1 MRTHPSPL
9 AACAMAAFL
18 ATATALPAPAAG
30 PHDGTYKGTYRTI
43 RNDNSGNCDKLDND
57 NVSITVVDGKF
68 TRTWAG
74 NQLDIT
80 IAPDGT
86 IAGSANRRQTT
97 GAVRVISFEGK
108 LANGVM
114 EGEYGHSK
122 CAVKFSLR
130 KS

>member
-1 MRTHPSPL
+1 MRAFPSAMAIATAAAIL
-9 AACAMAAFL
+9 AATPAHAAS
-18 ATATALPAPAAG
+18 
-30 PHDGTYKGTYRTI
+30 PHDGTYKGTYKTI

-57 NVSITVVDGKF
+57 NVTITVVDGKF

-74 NQLDIT
+74 NQLDIS

-86 IAGSANRRQTT
+86 IAGSASRAQNTRSQ
-97 GAVRVISFEGK
+97 RVISFEGK